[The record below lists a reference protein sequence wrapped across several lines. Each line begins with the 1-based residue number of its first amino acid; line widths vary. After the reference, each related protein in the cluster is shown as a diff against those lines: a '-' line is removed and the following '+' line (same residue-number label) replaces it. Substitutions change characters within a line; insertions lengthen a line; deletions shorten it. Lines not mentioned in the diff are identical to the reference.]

1 VICLGGDDSYTKGDG
16 RFGLW
21 YVHLRCARH
30 WDSLLTRDLMK
41 AAGRAE
47 PVCISSSGA
56 AEVTS
61 SSEVPS
67 IKQEAYGG
75 EDK

>member
-1 VICLGGDDSYTKGDG
+1 
-16 RFGLW
+16 
-21 YVHLRCARH
+21 
-30 WDSLLTRDLMK
+30 MK

-75 EDK
+75 EDNERWLCLTLLFKRGLRRMERGQPEISGMEGE